1 MSGDDDAGGTPHRI
15 AGRHLVGGVTDGRGA
30 GGRGRHAWPAT
41 GQQPVGNGGAGCA
54 AIAQIS
60 SAPAAVGSD
69 LLDQALERLVDFYE
83 TLEPRSLCRLGE
95 LYAPGASFKD
105 PFNEVSGV
113 PAIERIFRHMFA
125 QVADPRFVVTT
136 RLRDGGHA
144 MLVWTFAFGLEPR
157 RITVCGVSHLVFDAH
172 GRVVRHRD
180 YWDPAE
186 ELYARLPL
194 IGPLMR
200 WLRRRFSAS

>member
-1 MSGDDDAGGTPHRI
+1 MSSDDG
-15 AGRHLVGGVTDGRGA
+15 AGRDGARRDMPGRHIGDRQS
-30 GGRGRHAWPAT
+30 GGRGGLVR
-41 GQQPVGNGGAGCA
+41 N
-54 AIAQIS
+54 
-60 SAPAAVGSD
+60 AVGDDPVAPDRLD
-69 LLDQALERLVDFYE
+69 LALDRLVDFYQ
-83 TLEPRSLCRLGE
+83 TLQPAALCRLGE
-95 LYAPGASFKD
+95 LYAPGAFFKD
-105 PFNEVSGV
+105 PFNEVTGV

-136 RLRDGGHA
+136 RLRDGGQA
-144 MLVWTFAFGLEPR
+144 MLAWTFAFGHEPR
-157 RITVCGVSHLVFDAH
+157 RITVRGVSHLVFDAQ

-200 WLRRRFSAS
+200 WLRRRLAA